1 MSKKIKN
8 DDREKYDIEDLLKYI
23 KKNSTQQD
31 PYSYSEDKMAIFGTN
46 INLKR
51 FICDIKDGLKPVHRR
66 ILFAMYENKLFPG
79 TRSKSAQVVGDVLK
93 KYHAHGDS
101 SAYSSLV
108 YLGQSWRNNITLVD
122 TKTNFGSAYCP
133 DGYAHYRYTDCGLSE
148 FAYDCFFKDWKLTN
162 PREDMTVDWMDNYD
176 ESRLEPM
183 YLPAKYPLFLLNWH
197 SALGL
202 GRSTMTFGFNLTEA
216 FNAVMRLIDDPD
228 AEFVIYPDDPKGC
241 EIINKKD
248 LKNILDDY
256 STKLKVRSTYRIQ
269 NDDGGG
275 SSIIIENVPFEV
287 APITVQESIEKLA
300 HKGDLPE
307 IYDLAGQSE
316 FPGTKFKI
324 IIKVKKGY
332 DPVTVMEK
340 LYKKTQLETT
350 FVSRYSYV
358 NGLQSVDYTLRVAI
372 LEWLRYRR
380 QTIIRMYKIK
390 LLYALKRIHFLR
402 PLIKVIKSGEI
413 DEFIKIVR
421 NNDEYDAII
430 KLMKKFDLTDYQAE
444 KIIDVKISALSQDKL
459 VSYEKELHDLE
470 DDEKNLSDI
479 LTSKHRI
486 DDIIKSELTE
496 GIKKYGYDRK
506 SKVSQLS
513 DEPIIAETDHYL
525 IFTRR
530 YIKKLPYDD
539 RGYRVGRLDN
549 NEKIVR
555 VMQANNLDKILIFTE
570 DGRCTP
576 VNVYDIG
583 NSSLQSVGISY
594 EQIGVKSGQFVD
606 AIKIS
611 DDIMTK
617 YILSVTKN
625 GQIIKTP
632 YVDIDDK
639 KKSFVYMKIDKN
651 DSLSGVGICS
661 DNDRI
666 IVYTSKGNAAIFSFN
681 DFETTSIGTKGV
693 QSAKTD
699 DDEYISGVKSFSN
712 DDEMMIVLTDRGYV
726 KKFPIK
732 SMPSTKRAGKCIEI
746 NNSHGDIVGIKAISD
761 DCMLFIYTSF
771 GAVEID
777 SSTIKSVSRIGR
789 NERIVEL
796 KSSEYAFY
804 LE

>member
-1 MSKKIKN
+1 
-8 DDREKYDIEDLLKYI
+8 
-23 KKNSTQQD
+23 
-31 PYSYSEDKMAIFGTN
+31 
-46 INLKR
+46 
-51 FICDIKDGLKPVHRR
+51 
-66 ILFAMYENKLFPG
+66 
-79 TRSKSAQVVGDVLK
+79 
-93 KYHAHGDS
+93 
-101 SAYSSLV
+101 
-108 YLGQSWRNNITLVD
+108 
-122 TKTNFGSAYCP
+122 
-133 DGYAHYRYTDCGLSE
+133 
-148 FAYDCFFKDWKLTN
+148 
-162 PREDMTVDWMDNYD
+162 
-176 ESRLEPM
+176 
-183 YLPAKYPLFLLNWH
+183 
-197 SALGL
+197 
-202 GRSTMTFGFNLTEA
+202 
-216 FNAVMRLIDDPD
+216 
-228 AEFVIYPDDPKGC
+228 
-241 EIINKKD
+241 
-248 LKNILDDY
+248 
-256 STKLKVRSTYRIQ
+256 
-269 NDDGGG
+269 
-275 SSIIIENVPFEV
+275 
-287 APITVQESIEKLA
+287 
-300 HKGDLPE
+300 
-307 IYDLAGQSE
+307 
-316 FPGTKFKI
+316 
-324 IIKVKKGY
+324 
-332 DPVTVMEK
+332 
-340 LYKKTQLETT
+340 
-350 FVSRYSYV
+350 
-358 NGLQSVDYTLRVAI
+358 
-372 LEWLRYRR
+372 
-380 QTIIRMYKIK
+380 
-390 LLYALKRIHFLR
+390 
-402 PLIKVIKSGEI
+402 
-413 DEFIKIVR
+413 
-421 NNDEYDAII
+421 
-430 KLMKKFDLTDYQAE
+430 
-444 KIIDVKISALSQDKL
+444 
-459 VSYEKELHDLE
+459 
-470 DDEKNLSDI
+470 
-479 LTSKHRI
+479 
-486 DDIIKSELTE
+486 
-496 GIKKYGYDRK
+496 
-506 SKVSQLS
+506 
-513 DEPIIAETDHYL
+513 
-525 IFTRR
+525 
-530 YIKKLPYDD
+530 
-539 RGYRVGRLDN
+539 
-549 NEKIVR
+549 
-555 VMQANNLDKILIFTE
+555 MQANNLDKILIFTE